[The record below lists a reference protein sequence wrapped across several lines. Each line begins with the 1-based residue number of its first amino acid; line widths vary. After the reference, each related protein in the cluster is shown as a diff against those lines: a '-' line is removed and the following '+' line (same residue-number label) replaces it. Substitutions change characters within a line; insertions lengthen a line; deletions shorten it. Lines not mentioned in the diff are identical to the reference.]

1 MPDRPKHPS
10 TNDLADWIPSESTDE
25 NASDEWTTEDES
37 AEESTWEIVAPEEAE
52 ELLDFATEADDEE
65 EHELDE
71 TGFAP
76 TTVVGHREHV
86 SLPQLGLH
94 QMLARFSSDSSISAF
109 YAEIHQSRGDH
120 LTFKLD
126 QLEIEL
132 PAFEQANNLWVAL
145 KLELAG
151 VVLEG
156 VFKVV
161 STSGQPYLV
170 VGRDLMAGLLLIDP
184 SGEWLKSR
192 R

>member
-1 MPDRPKHPS
+1 MPDRQKHSS
-10 TNDLADWIPSESTDE
+10 TDDLADWIPSESTEDPV
-25 NASDEWTTEDES
+25 NDEWETEDES
-37 AEESTWEIVAPEEAE
+37 AEESTWEIAAQEEAE
-52 ELLDFATEADDEE
+52 VLLDFENESDDEE
-65 EHELDE
+65 EQDFEE

-94 QMLARFSSDSSISAF
+94 QILARFSSDSSISAF

-132 PAFEQANNLWVAL
+132 PAFEQANDLWVAL
-145 KLELAG
+145 KLELTG
-151 VVLEG
+151 VMLEG
-156 VFKVV
+156 VFKVI
-161 STSGQPYLV
+161 STSGKPYLV
-170 VGRDLMAGLLLIDP
+170 VGRDLMAGHLIIDP